1 VDWNAPPNNT
11 GGQQSLDDA
20 IERIIHLMTLM
31 TFTWRETI
39 MKSSVS
45 RFLAVHE
52 EHQTKER
59 EMTKRRLSNPHDVED
74 NTIFA
79 DKIRKGNV
87 STSIRTNDGRIFVM
101 YNRFSLIRCA
111 KRLNLIYLLDQD

>member
-39 MKSSVS
+39 MKSSFS

-52 EHQTKER
+52 EHQT
-59 EMTKRRLSNPHDVED
+59 NPHDVKD